1 MISGTSMDAVDAVL
15 VELSASATRLIAA
28 VAHPLP
34 EALRQRLLAL
44 CSAGEN
50 ELDRLA
56 QTDVEVGHL
65 FVDAVHAVLSRAD
78 VAPERIT
85 AIGSH
90 GQTVRHAP
98 QATLPYTV
106 QIGDPNTIAERTGI
120 TTVADFRRRDMAAG
134 GQGAPLVPAFH
145 AALLR
150 AADEDRA
157 VINIGGMANVTLLPA
172 NPQAQVTGFDT
183 GPGNVLLDIC
193 ANRHLRRSHDQ
204 GGQWAAGG
212 TVDADL
218 LGRMLSDPYFARAA
232 PKSTGREHFNRDW
245 LAHMLGDADSA
256 RAPADVQATL
266 SELTARSIADALR
279 LHLPGCRQA
288 LVCGGGVHN
297 DDLMGRLRRHLPELR
312 VASTEVY
319 GLAPDWVEATAFA
332 WLAQRT
338 LAGMAGNLPA
348 VTGARRAVVLGGIYP
363 GHSD

>member
-1 MISGTSMDAVDAVL
+1 MDAVDAAL
-15 VELSASATRLIAA
+15 VELSSSGARLVATI
-28 VAHPLP
+28 AHPLP
-34 EALRQRLLAL
+34 TPLRQQLLAL
-44 CSAGEN
+44 CSSGDD

-56 QTDVEVGHL
+56 QTDVEVGRL
-65 FVDAVHAVLSRAD
+65 FADAVQALLTSAD

-98 QATLPYTV
+98 QAALPYTV

-145 AALLR
+145 AATLHST
-150 AADEDRA
+150 DEDRA
-157 VINIGGMANVTLLPA
+157 VVNIGGMANVTLLPS
-172 NPQAQVTGFDT
+172 NRQLDVTGFDT
-183 GPGNVLLDIC
+183 GPGNVLLDIW
-193 ANRHLRRSHDQ
+193 AAQHVHSTHDA
-204 GGQWAAGG
+204 GGQWAAAG
-212 TVDADL
+212 TVNPDL
-218 LGRMLSDPYFARAA
+218 LARMYDDPYFRLAP

-245 LAHMLGDADSA
+245 LVHMLGHADSA
-256 RAPADVQATL
+256 CAPADIQATL
-266 SELTARSIADALR
+266 AELTARTIADALR

-297 DDLMGRLRRHLPELR
+297 DDLMARLRCHLPDLR
-312 VASTEVY
+312 VDSTAIY

-363 GHSD
+363 GRSG